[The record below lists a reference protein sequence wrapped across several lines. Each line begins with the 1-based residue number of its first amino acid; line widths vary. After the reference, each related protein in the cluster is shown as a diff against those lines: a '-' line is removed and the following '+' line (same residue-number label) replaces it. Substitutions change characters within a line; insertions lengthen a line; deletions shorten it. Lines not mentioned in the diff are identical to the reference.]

1 VQSLTTEAL
10 PMDALPFPTDD
21 TPATPAAA
29 TAPVAPAILPPS
41 WPCVLP
47 DLPAAQYHRHP
58 AASKHGLDDFR
69 KAPALFRYKRDNPRE
84 STSPALRFGSLYHTL
99 LLEPDTLGS
108 LYAVVPADAPKRP
121 TSVQRNAKKPSLET
135 LEAVA
140 WWDNWS
146 ASNAGKEIVD
156 AEDIGRAQ
164 AMRTAV
170 MRHPAARAALTEH
183 ALHTEASMFWRD
195 PETGVECRG
204 RPDRIRT
211 DGLIID
217 PKTCQD
223 ASPEAFQ
230 RAAWNYGYYR
240 QAAFYCDAWQII
252 TGEKPQAFVFI
263 AQESEPPFL
272 TAVYIASPQMI
283 ELGRAEIR
291 EDLRR
296 FAECLSSDTWPGLP
310 DQPQELTVPAWAMP
324 KQA

>member
-1 VQSLTTEAL
+1 
-10 PMDALPFPTDD
+10 MNDLPFPTDD
-21 TPATPAAA
+21 TPAPPAAA
-29 TAPVAPAILPPS
+29 TAPVAEILPPS

-47 DLPAAQYHRHP
+47 DLPAATYHRHP
-58 AASKHGLDDFR
+58 AVSKHGLDDFR
-69 KAPALFRYKRDNPRE
+69 RAAALFRWKRDNPRE
-84 STSPALRFGSLYHTL
+84 TTSPALRFGSLYHTV
-99 LLEPDTLGS
+99 LLEPETFSD
-108 LYAVVPADAPKRP
+108 LYAIVPLDAPRRP
-121 TSVQRNAKKPSLET
+121 SAAQLNAKKPSLET
-135 LEAVA
+135 LEAIH
-140 WWDNWS
+140 WWDNFN
-146 ASNAGKEIVD
+146 ASTAGKEIVD
-156 AEDIGRAQ
+156 AEHINQAF
-164 AMRTAV
+164 AMREAV

-183 ALHTEASMFWRD
+183 ALHTEASLFWRD

-211 DGLIID
+211 DGLIVD

-240 QAAFYCDAWQII
+240 QAAFYLDAWQLI
-252 TGEKPQAFVFI
+252 TGEKPPAFIFI

-272 TAVYIASPQMI
+272 TAVYVASPQMV

-310 DQPQELTVPAWAMP
+310 DKPQELTVPAWAMP